1 MSGRLDILAD
11 SYVHIGQKSGKDKE
25 TLVKEMKHRLEPI
38 RKFTKGKTSGGRRTA
53 TPASKKK
60 E

>member
-1 MSGRLDILAD
+1 MITMVS
-11 SYVHIGQKSGKDKE
+11 SQKGSLPYLCNKV
-25 TLVKEMKHRLEPI
+25 LSLEMKHRLEPI